1 MRKLALAGIVLVGL
15 IASVSTGVYYW
26 RAKTLDTQLVDSVSV
41 QPPAPTPEEL
51 VVWKDQA
58 GFSFEYPK
66 SLVSDIHEED
76 TVNYAHIEF
85 SHPTYPGRVII
96 WASDTTATSVS
107 SWVKMQKSWSDATM
121 FDTSFAGMDAT
132 KLLLTTPTKKVI
144 TAVIAD
150 SIVFYVEGEFNQSDF
165 WTTTYETIT
174 STFTLTGDPSV
185 PAVSAGQPSSVSVSV
200 DEEEVL
206 E

>member
-1 MRKLALAGIVLVGL
+1 MRKIVLIVIVLVGL
-15 IASVSTGVYYW
+15 IVSASTGVYYW

-41 QPPAPTPEEL
+41 QPPTPTPEEL

-58 GFSFEYPK
+58 GFSFEHPK

-76 TVNYAHIEF
+76 QINYAHIELT
-85 SHPTYPGRVII
+85 HPTHPGRIII
-96 WASDTTATSVS
+96 WASDTSATSVS
-107 SWVKMQKSWSDATM
+107 AWVKTQKAWADATM
-121 FDTSFAGMDAT
+121 FDTSFAGLDAT
-132 KLLLTTPTKKVI
+132 KLLLTTPVKKVI
-144 TAVIAD
+144 TAVVSDA
-150 SIVFYVEGEFNQSDF
+150 IVFYVEGEFDQSDF

-185 PAVSAGQPSSVSVSV
+185 SAVSADQPSSGPESV